1 MYSIS
6 KNFWNG
12 KKQPPMVF
20 TLLAVIFVFTS
31 KSIYSV

>member
-1 MYSIS
+1 MYSTF
-6 KNFWNG
+6 KGFWND